1 MERVITGLILGL
13 FVLFFVFFV
22 SDTLFHIILA
32 SILGYSLFELFRIK
46 GNRSIFVWSIFIF
59 ILINFSLT
67 FFIANPYGRSF
78 FFTALL
84 ISVLT
89 DIFAL
94 VFGKLLGRRFI
105 YPSISPNK
113 TLEGTLLGL
122 VIPSFLFLFLG
133 YLFIEQAISGSEV
146 FSEFLVISKFINS
159 LGYLITFFIIL
170 ISSLASIF
178 GDLLASKSKRL
189 MGIKDFGNLLPGHGG
204 ILDRIDSHIMCICLL
219 YTSPSPRDSR

>member
-1 MERVITGLILGL
+1 MKRIITGLILGL
-13 FVLFFVFFV
+13 FVLFFVFFT
-22 SDTLFHIILA
+22 SDTLFQIILA
-32 SILGYSLFELFRIK
+32 GILGYSLFELFNIK
-46 GNRSIFVWSIFIF
+46 GNKNIYVWIIF
-59 ILINFSLT
+59 ILVLINLCLIFPITNSS
-67 FFIANPYGRSF
+67 GRSF

-84 ISVLT
+84 ISVFT

-133 YLFIEQAISGSEV
+133 YLFIEQEISGSNF
-146 FSEFLVISKFINS
+146 FSEFLVISQFIES
-159 LGYLITFFIIL
+159 FGYLITFFIIL
-170 ISSLASIF
+170 TSSLASIF

-189 MGIKDFGNLLPGHGG
+189 MSIKDFGNLLPGHGG
-204 ILDRIDSHIMCICLL
+204 ILDRIDSHIMCIPVFFIFHSLI
-219 YTSPSPRDSR
+219 

>member
-1 MERVITGLILGL
+1 MKRVITGLILGL

-22 SDTLFHIILA
+22 TDTFFQIILA

-46 GNRSIFVWSIFIF
+46 EERSIFVLLIVVM

-67 FFIANPYGRSF
+67 FFIANSSGRSF

-94 VFGKLLGRRFI
+94 VFGKLFGKRFI

-122 VIPSFLFLFLG
+122 IVPGFLFLLCG
-133 YLFIEQAISGSEV
+133 YMFIEIEIIGSKV
-146 FSEFLVISKFINS
+146 FSEYLIINLFVDS
-159 LGYLITFFIIL
+159 FGYLITFFMIL
-170 ISSLASIF
+170 FCSLASIS
-178 GDLLASKSKRL
+178 GDLLASKTKRL

-204 ILDRIDSHIMCICLL
+204 VLDRIDSHIICIPVLFIFYNL
-219 YTSPSPRDSR
+219 I

>member
-1 MERVITGLILGL
+1 MKRIITGLILGL
-13 FVLFFVFFV
+13 FVLFFVFFT
-22 SDTLFHIILA
+22 SDILFQIILA
-32 SILGYSLFELFRIK
+32 GILGYSLFELFNIK
-46 GNRSIFVWSIFIF
+46 REKNIYVWIIF
-59 ILINFSLT
+59 ILVIINLILIFPITISSD
-67 FFIANPYGRSF
+67 RSF

-84 ISVLT
+84 ISAFT

-122 VIPSFLFLFLG
+122 TIPSFLFLFLG
-133 YLFIEQAISGSEV
+133 YLFVEQEISGSQV
-146 FSEFLVISKFINS
+146 FSEFLAISQFIDS
-159 LGYLITFFIIL
+159 FGYLITFFIIL

-204 ILDRIDSHIMCICLL
+204 ILDRIDSHIMCIPVFFIFFSLI
-219 YTSPSPRDSR
+219 

>member
-46 GNRSIFVWSIFIF
+46 GNRSIFVWFIFIF

-94 VFGKLLGRRFI
+94 IFGKLFGKRFI

-122 VIPSFLFLFLG
+122 ITPSLLFLLSG
-133 YLFIEQAISGSEV
+133 YLFIEEEIFGSKV
-146 FSEFLVISKFINS
+146 FSEFLIISQFLNS
-159 LGYLITFFIIL
+159 FGYLITFFIIL
-170 ISSLASIF
+170 FCSLASIA

-189 MGIKDFGNLLPGHGG
+189 LGIKDFGNLLPGHGG
-204 ILDRIDSHIMCICLL
+204 VLDRIDSHIICIPVFFIFYNLI
-219 YTSPSPRDSR
+219 

>member
-1 MERVITGLILGL
+1 MKRTVTGLILGL
-13 FVLFFVFFV
+13 FVLFFVFFS
-22 SDTLFHIILA
+22 SDTLFQIILVG
-32 SILGYSLFELFRIK
+32 ILGYSLFELFKIK
-46 GNRSIFVWSIFIF
+46 EKKSIYVWIIF
-59 ILINFSLT
+59 ILVIINMSLILP
-67 FFIANPYGRSF
+67 IANSSGRSF

-84 ISVLT
+84 ISVFT

-94 VFGKLLGRRFI
+94 AFGKLLGKRFI

-133 YLFIEQAISGSEV
+133 YLFIEVGIIGLEV
-146 FSEFLVISKFINS
+146 FSEFLVISLFIDS
-159 LGYLITFFIIL
+159 YGYLITFFIIL
-170 ISSLASIF
+170 ISSLASIS

-204 ILDRIDSHIMCICLL
+204 VLDRIDSHIICIPVFFIFYSLI
-219 YTSPSPRDSR
+219 

>member
-1 MERVITGLILGL
+1 MIRIITGLILGL
-13 FVLFFVFFV
+13 FALFFVFLT
-22 SDTLFHIILA
+22 SDTLFQIILA
-32 SILGYSLFELFRIK
+32 GILGYSLFELFSIK
-46 GNRSIFVWSIFIF
+46 EKKNIYVWIIF
-59 ILINFSLT
+59 ILVLINMCLIFPITNSS
-67 FFIANPYGRSF
+67 GRSF

-84 ISVLT
+84 ISAFT

-94 VFGKLLGRRFI
+94 VYGKLLGRRFI

-133 YLFIEQAISGSEV
+133 YLLIERQISGSEV
-146 FSEFLVISKFINS
+146 FSEFLVISQFIDS

-170 ISSLASIF
+170 ISSLASIS
-178 GDLLASKSKRL
+178 GDLLASKTKRL

-204 ILDRIDSHIMCICLL
+204 ILDRIDSHIMCIPVFFIFF
-219 YTSPSPRDSR
+219 SFI